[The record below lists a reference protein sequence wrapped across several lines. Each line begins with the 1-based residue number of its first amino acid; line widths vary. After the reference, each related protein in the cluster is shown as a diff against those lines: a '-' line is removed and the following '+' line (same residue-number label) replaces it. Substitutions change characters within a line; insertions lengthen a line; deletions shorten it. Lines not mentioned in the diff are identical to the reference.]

1 MRQTKSPD
9 ASQAPVSTSWYRVLY
24 VDTDTMG
31 IVNNGHYF
39 RFFELARNDF
49 LRHLGLPY
57 SEVER
62 RGVRTPLTEAGAHF
76 FAPFHYDDLIR
87 IECWISQVKR
97 ASFRFEYLLFLEGG
111 ASPRVSGHTVHATL
125 AEDLRVVKIPD
136 WLRETICPADAGQP
150 GRASR

>member
-1 MRQTKSPD
+1 MRQIPSPEA
-9 ASQAPVSTSWYRVLY
+9 ASAFVSTSWYRVLY

-62 RGVRTPLTEAGAHF
+62 RGIRTPLTEAGAHF

-97 ASFRFEYLLFLEGG
+97 ASFRFEYLLFHEEA
-111 ASPRVSGHTVHATL
+111 ASVRVSGFTVHAAL
-125 AEDLRVVKIPD
+125 AEDLKVVKIPD
-136 WLRETICPADAGQP
+136 WLREAICQPDAP
-150 GRASR
+150 SARARR